1 MMAEKAG
8 KFDPIAL
15 LDMDKADLI
24 KYMAKE
30 LGDDD

>member
-1 MMAEKAG
+1 MMKDKAG
-8 KFDPIAL
+8 QFDPIAL
-15 LDMDKADLI
+15 LDMDKTDLI